1 MNHNA
6 HNQDVLEKLCESK
19 RMMLSPFINNEDE
32 IYFASYDGCIYRYK
46 EGNFV
51 AILEIGGQP

>member
-1 MNHNA
+1 MNQNA
-6 HNQDVLEKLCESK
+6 HNQDVIEKLCESP
-19 RMMLSPFINNEDE
+19 RMLLSPFINSEDE

-51 AILEIGGQP
+51 PILEIGG